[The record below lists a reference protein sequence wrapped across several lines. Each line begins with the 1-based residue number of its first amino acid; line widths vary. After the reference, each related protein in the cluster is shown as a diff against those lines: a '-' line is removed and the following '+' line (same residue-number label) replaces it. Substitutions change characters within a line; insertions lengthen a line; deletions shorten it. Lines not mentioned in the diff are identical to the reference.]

1 MTRRSSQRTIELCN
15 LLRNCL
21 SIPDA
26 GRDADASVAGA
37 SEEDPRRK
45 RGLDVVDPTAVVG
58 AVLSKGAGPAGNP
71 DLAWGEP
78 NAEMQLKIVEDSS
91 DDVFIAQMQHR
102 FSIAA
107 K

>member
-15 LLRNCL
+15 LLRSCL